1 MPEFCAAYSCSNRR
15 TVESKA
21 RGITFHKFPR
31 KDMRKK
37 WERALRRKDFTA
49 TNTTVLCS
57 EHFKPED
64 FDRTGQIVRLR
75 DGVIPSIFSFPVKP
89 QKVSLYGLH
98 PTLHHSR
105 SRNYCLQHGIP
116 AFFNS
121 VLVFSD
127 SGSYFSPR
135 IINNM
140 LITVI
145 SESLEQEKKNAMA
158 REKRARIALQRLLAD
173 LREKKLISDE
183 FKERLEYYEGKTKLA
198 I

>member
-89 QKVSLYGLH
+89 QKVSASKGYQHLEIQISYPSIH
-98 PTLHHSR
+98 PFSSVYPSR
-105 SRNYCLQHGIP
+105 VTG
-116 AFFNS
+116 
-121 VLVFSD
+121 
-127 SGSYFSPR
+127 
-135 IINNM
+135 
-140 LITVI
+140 T
-145 SESLEQEKKNAMA
+145 QEKKNAMA

>member
-89 QKVSLYGLH
+89 QKVSASKVTPRFPSPQPLGSAPPEEFLGV
-98 PTLHHSR
+98 LRSASSR
-105 SRNYCLQHGIP
+105 MDMMCGI
-116 AFFNS
+116 N
-121 VLVFSD
+121 
-127 SGSYFSPR
+127 
-135 IINNM
+135 
-140 LITVI
+140 
-145 SESLEQEKKNAMA
+145 
-158 REKRARIALQRLLAD
+158 RARL
-173 LREKKLISDE
+173 
-183 FKERLEYYEGKTKLA
+183 GPTGA
-198 I
+198 IRAGPTRYR